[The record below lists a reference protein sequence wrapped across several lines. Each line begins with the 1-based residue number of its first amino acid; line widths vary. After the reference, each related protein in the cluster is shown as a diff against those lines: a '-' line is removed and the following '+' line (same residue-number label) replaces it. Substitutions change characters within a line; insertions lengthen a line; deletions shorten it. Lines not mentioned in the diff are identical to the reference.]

1 MKVSE
6 ITNKE
11 VANHLRV
18 DDENDPAIEIV
29 KEAAVGYV
37 RSYTGLT
44 DEELDKHEDLALA
57 VLIVASD
64 MYDNRSATAK
74 EANANKTLERS
85 LGMHSKNQL
94 PNI

>member
-29 KEAAVGYV
+29 KE
-37 RSYTGLT
+37 
-44 DEELDKHEDLALA
+44 
-57 VLIVASD
+57 
-64 MYDNRSATAK
+64 MATK
-74 EANANKTLERS
+74 
-85 LGMHSKNQL
+85 
-94 PNI
+94 